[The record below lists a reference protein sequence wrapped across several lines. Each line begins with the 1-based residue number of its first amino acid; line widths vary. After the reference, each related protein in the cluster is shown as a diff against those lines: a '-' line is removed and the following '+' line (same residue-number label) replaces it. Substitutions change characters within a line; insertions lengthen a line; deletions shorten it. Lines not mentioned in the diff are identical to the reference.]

1 LSFKYCPI
9 FPNFESKETEMA
21 KKNVVRIDLE
31 FPDSWEQL
39 TAEQIEAVHR
49 LKHESYKQALRSDDP
64 EKTVNQ
70 FKLRVFLLLAGLKVR
85 KRAIPKEDGTFIYL
99 LRRKG
104 WKHIFEEIPMESWQI
119 AQWIK
124 ALLPFLDEPN
134 GLLSCPY
141 TTFKVHGTTYKAPD
155 PQLTSVTFEQY
166 NHAQQFLIA
175 YWDTFRL
182 IEEMKNNGSSVKAI
196 KHQYKEL
203 EQYKAQFLATLFT
216 PAVHQTLQTD
226 ESGTYRVNRI
236 AYPYHSSQSET
247 HWKHF
252 SGKRWRW
259 TFEVMVQY
267 LQSCLEEYRSKFPDL
282 FTSHSGADGKDF
294 IVLEADKMNAIK
306 KYGNFGS
313 YQSIYDS
320 NAFFIFGQLSNMCQ
334 EAKAIEE
341 MNRKIKS
348 KK

>member
-1 LSFKYCPI
+1 
-9 FPNFESKETEMA
+9 MA

-49 LKHESYKQALRSDDP
+49 LKHEAYKQALRSDDP

-226 ESGTYRVNRI
+226 ENGTYKVNRI

>member
-1 LSFKYCPI
+1 
-9 FPNFESKETEMA
+9 MA

-49 LKHESYKQALRSDDP
+49 LKHEAYKQALRSDDP

-134 GLLSCPY
+134 SLLSCPY

-226 ESGTYRVNRI
+226 ENGTYRVNRI

-282 FTSHSGADGKDF
+282 FTSHNGVDGKDF

-341 MNRKIKS
+341 MNRKMKS

>member
-1 LSFKYCPI
+1 
-9 FPNFESKETEMA
+9 MA

-226 ESGTYRVNRI
+226 ENGTYRVNRI

-252 SGKRWRW
+252 SGKRWKW

-341 MNRKIKS
+341 INRKMKS

>member
-1 LSFKYCPI
+1 
-9 FPNFESKETEMA
+9 MA

-226 ESGTYRVNRI
+226 ENGTYRVNRI

-252 SGKRWRW
+252 SGKRWKW

-341 MNRKIKS
+341 MNRKMKS

>member
-1 LSFKYCPI
+1 
-9 FPNFESKETEMA
+9 MA

-49 LKHESYKQALRSDDP
+49 LKHEAYKQALRSEDP

-226 ESGTYRVNRI
+226 ENGTYKVNRI